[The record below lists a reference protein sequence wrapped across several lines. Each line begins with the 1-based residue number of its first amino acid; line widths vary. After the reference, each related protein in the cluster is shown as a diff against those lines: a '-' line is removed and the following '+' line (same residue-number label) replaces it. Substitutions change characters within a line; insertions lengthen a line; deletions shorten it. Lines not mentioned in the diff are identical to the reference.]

1 MSVFKQHSARKIDTK
16 DNIGLN
22 YPSVDCRFCF
32 AIFLASLCALSLA
45 ACGNQAPSLEEVEE
59 AIVEGNVTLEDA
71 LSKGWVTQEWAD
83 EYIEKNAVPAV
94 SKLEAHAIDDFT
106 TQTLDGDTF
115 TKDDIS
121 GVTFLGFIDPTTEE
135 GKSFYQ
141 ELIAGYDGVKE
152 AGADILVIVKGED
165 GRDLF
170 EDAPFQVILYNEEMS
185 SAMKDQADMVANL
198 PATGAWYGNG
208 SILSSWS
215 LMVSKDE
222 LADSALKYMGNSDEA
237 NETSTVAPTTSEQE
251 QGE

>member
-1 MSVFKQHSARKIDTK
+1 MKQLI
-16 DNIGLN
+16 
-22 YPSVDCRFCF
+22 
-32 AIFLASLCALSLA
+32 AIFLASLCTVSLA
-45 ACGNQAPSLEEVEE
+45 ACGNQGPSLEEFEE

-71 LSKGWVTQEWAD
+71 LSKGWVTQEWVD

-94 SKLEAHAIDDFT
+94 SKLEAHAINDFT
-106 TQTLDGDTF
+106 TQTLDGNTF

-121 GVTFLGFIDPTTEE
+121 GITFLSFIDPATEE
-135 GKSFYQ
+135 GKNFYQ
-141 ELIAGYDGVKE
+141 ELEASYDGVKE

-165 GRDLF
+165 GGDLF
-170 EDAPFQVILYNEEMS
+170 ADAPFQVILYNEEMS

-222 LADSALKYMGNSDEA
+222 LVDSALKYMKNSDEA
-237 NETSTVAPTTSEQE
+237 NEMSAAVPIISEQE
-251 QGE
+251 

>member
-1 MSVFKQHSARKIDTK
+1 MKQLI
-16 DNIGLN
+16 
-22 YPSVDCRFCF
+22 
-32 AIFLASLCALSLA
+32 AIFLASLCTVSLA
-45 ACGNQAPSLEEVEE
+45 ACGNQGPSLEEVEE

-71 LSKGWVTQEWAD
+71 LSKGWVTQEWVD

-94 SKLEAHAIDDFT
+94 SKLEAHAINDFT
-106 TQTLDGDTF
+106 TQTLDGNTF

-121 GVTFLGFIDPTTEE
+121 GITFLSFIDPATEE
-135 GKSFYQ
+135 GKNFYQ
-141 ELIAGYDGVKE
+141 ELEASYDGVKE

-165 GRDLF
+165 GGDLF
-170 EDAPFQVILYNEEMS
+170 ADAPFQVILYNEEMS

-222 LADSALKYMGNSDEA
+222 LVDSALKYMKNSDEA
-237 NETSTVAPTTSEQE
+237 NEMSAAVPIISEQE
-251 QGE
+251 

>member
-1 MSVFKQHSARKIDTK
+1 MS
-16 DNIGLN
+16 
-22 YPSVDCRFCF
+22 
-32 AIFLASLCALSLA
+32 
-45 ACGNQAPSLEEVEE
+45 
-59 AIVEGNVTLEDA
+59 TL
-71 LSKGWVTQEWAD
+71 K
-83 EYIEKNAVPAV
+83 KNAVPAV

-170 EDAPFQVILYNEEMS
+170 ADAPFQVILYNEEMS

-215 LMVSKDE
+215 LMVFK
-222 LADSALKYMGNSDEA
+222 G
-237 NETSTVAPTTSEQE
+237 
-251 QGE
+251 